1 MSKMGKGKMA
11 FKSIVGATC
20 ACILVFGIS
29 NTVGAATVSF
39 DFTATVTNV
48 NTFSLTSSGGLIG
61 QSGTGHITYDL
72 NPDYVNSFPAAGSS
86 TYGFDIP
93 DAEFTFQ
100 LSGMNFIAGSLP
112 NTPSSA
118 ARADLAIDMRN
129 DSTSGDMQAY
139 WGNAVSQTLEEFS
152 TRMAL
157 VFRDTT
163 NTALSNDLLPTEA
176 PIMTLFEAANSN
188 LQIQISTAPG
198 THTAGLTLSIDSVTA
213 TIVPVPAAIWLFGSG
228 LLGLIGLARRKV

>member
-1 MSKMGKGKMA
+1 MG
-11 FKSIVGATC
+11 FKSIIGTTCVCLLIVGT
-20 ACILVFGIS
+20 S

-48 NTFSLTSSGGLIG
+48 NTFSLTSSGGLVG
-61 QSGTGHITYDL
+61 QTGTGHITYDL
-72 NPDYVNSFPAAGSS
+72 TPDYINSFPAAGST

-100 LSGMNFIAGSLP
+100 LSGMSFIAGALP

-118 ARADLAIDMRN
+118 AGADFAVDMRN
-129 DSTSGDMQAY
+129 DSTSAGDMQAY
-139 WGNAVSQTLEEFS
+139 WGNAVSQTLEGFS

-176 PIMTLFEAANSN
+176 PIMTLFEAANSS

-198 THTAGLTLSIDSVTA
+198 TNTAGLTLSIDSVTA
-213 TIVPVPAAIWLFGSG
+213 TVVPIPATVWLFGSG
-228 LLGLIGLARRKV
+228 LIGLIGLARSKSN